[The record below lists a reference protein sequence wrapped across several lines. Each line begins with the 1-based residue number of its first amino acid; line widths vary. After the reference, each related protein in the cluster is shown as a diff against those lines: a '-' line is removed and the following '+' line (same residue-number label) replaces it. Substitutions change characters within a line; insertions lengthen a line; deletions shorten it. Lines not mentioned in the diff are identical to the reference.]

1 MSALRRR
8 IARVFSET
16 SSPSPG
22 DSREST
28 PEEVKLGP
36 VSKLKD
42 LTKRKKSKRKS
53 GLLFGLGGLV
63 GIVVALFFAQQND
76 VIKFEGML
84 DVNLDS
90 FLDVI
95 PASVIKDARDLT
107 VCTGLLLS
115 EEFPYAK

>member
-16 SSPSPG
+16 PSPSPEG
-22 DSREST
+22 T
-28 PEEVKLGP
+28 PDPGEEVKLIP

-42 LTKRKKSKRKS
+42 LTTRKKSKRKS
-53 GLLFGLGGLV
+53 GLLFGLGGIV
-63 GIVVALFFAQQND
+63 GIVVALFFAQRND

-84 DVNLDS
+84 DMNLDS

-115 EEFPYAK
+115 KEFHYAK